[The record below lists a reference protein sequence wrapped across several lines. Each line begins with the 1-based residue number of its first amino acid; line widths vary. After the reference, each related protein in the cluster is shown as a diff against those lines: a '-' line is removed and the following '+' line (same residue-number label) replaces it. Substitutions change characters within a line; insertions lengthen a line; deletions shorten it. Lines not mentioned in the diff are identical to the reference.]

1 VTNYVLVVIKWASL
15 ARGVTMEERRREIK
29 RNNVAYEVGSIS
41 FTWSLSWFE
50 KLQKKFQMQ
59 RGTI

>member
-1 VTNYVLVVIKWASL
+1 
-15 ARGVTMEERRREIK
+15 MEERRREIK